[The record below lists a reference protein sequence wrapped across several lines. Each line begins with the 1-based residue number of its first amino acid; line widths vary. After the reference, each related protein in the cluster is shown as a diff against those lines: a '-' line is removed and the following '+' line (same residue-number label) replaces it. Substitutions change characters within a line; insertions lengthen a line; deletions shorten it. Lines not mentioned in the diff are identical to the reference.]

1 MSSVLNSLT
10 PKISSVILLTVYHT
24 VLVMFDIESTY
35 NPTRYFSL
43 FSSLMGVKGFT
54 TISCHKDEFDSNE
67 MSVVHWNFISFG
79 GKIEHYR
86 VRYTDDNR
94 LTVDDEIFFENLTKL
109 VEVCDA

>member
-1 MSSVLNSLT
+1 MSPVLNSFT

>member
-1 MSSVLNSLT
+1 MSPVLNSFT

-43 FSSLMGVKGFT
+43 FSSLMGGKGFT

-109 VEVCDA
+109 VEVCDV